1 MIMLSKI
8 LNIREF
14 SRILAVLGTLM
25 LVISPA
31 KADLDSAELDETQAN
46 ELMRDIIILLKS
58 RGGRASTSFVIDAF
72 QDRVQSHQHALFRKL
87 LKLAAN
93 LERAA
98 PSTREGAASFWV
110 IKPEFADL

>member
-1 MIMLSKI
+1 MLG
-8 LNIREF
+8 
-14 SRILAVLGTLM
+14 SRALLDRIAARRQENAQA
-25 LVISPA
+25 IE
-31 KADLDSAELDETQAN
+31 ADLDSAELDETQAN